1 MKTVAGIVLAV
12 LLVAAIIF
20 GVVIH
25 GKYSDTRDALLISE
39 KNSSELN
46 EKVALLTEEVSSLSE
61 KLREREGVLTEL
73 EKTQT
78 RISELED
85 ALKVKDQRVAEFQEE
100 LRDSESR
107 ILSLE
112 QENARHQDQ
121 VDELQDQLEDALKV
135 KDQRVTELQG
145 ELSLVKGDLEKER
158 KAEEALRAEL
168 NAKEAVAAEFQEE
181 LRDSESRI
189 LSLEQENA
197 RHQDQVDELQDRL
210 SDLVGEKASVESKVD
225 RLQTTYDALI
235 ADLKEQIEKREVT
248 IESFEKRISVSFVD
262 RILFDFGK
270 ETITPDGREVLE
282 KVGGILKEVQGRQ
295 IRVIGHTDDIPILPE
310 YRYRFPSNWELSAA
324 RAAAVV
330 RHFERETGL
339 DPKNLETVGRSFYHP
354 VASNETAD
362 GRSQNRRVE
371 IIIAPKFK

>member
-46 EKVALLTEEVSSLSE
+46 EKVALITEEVSSLSE
-61 KLREREGVLTEL
+61 KLREAEGVLMEL
-73 EKTQT
+73 EKAQT

-85 ALKVKDQRVAEFQEE
+85 ALKMKDGRVAEFQEE
-100 LRDSESR
+100 LR
-107 ILSLE
+107 
-112 QENARHQDQ
+112 
-121 VDELQDQLEDALKV
+121 
-135 KDQRVTELQG
+135 
-145 ELSLVKGDLEKER
+145 LVRGDLEKER
-158 KAEEALRAEL
+158 KAQEALRAEL
-168 NAKEAVAAEFQEE
+168 NAKETVAAELQEE
-181 LRDSESRI
+181 LRNSESRI
-189 LSLEQENA
+189 LALEQENA
-197 RHQDQVDELQDRL
+197 RQQGQVDELRDQL
-210 SDLVGEKASVESKVD
+210 SALEGEKASVENKVD

-248 IESFEKRISVSFVD
+248 IEAFEERISVSFVD

-270 ETITPDGREVLE
+270 ETITPEGREVLE
-282 KVGGILKEVQGRQ
+282 KVGGILKDVQGRR
-295 IRVIGHTDDIPILPE
+295 IRVIGHTDDVPIVPQ

-339 DPKNLETVGRSFYHP
+339 DPRNLEAVGRSFYHP

-362 GRSQNRRVE
+362 GRSLNRRVE

>member
-25 GKYSDTRDALLISE
+25 AKYSDTRESLLISE
-39 KNSSELN
+39 KNSSALN
-46 EKVALLTEEVSSLSE
+46 EKVALITEEVSSLSE

-73 EKTQT
+73 ENAQK
-78 RISELED
+78 RISKLED
-85 ALKVKDQRVAEFQEE
+85 ALKVNDQRVADLQEE
-100 LRDSESR
+100 LR
-107 ILSLE
+107 
-112 QENARHQDQ
+112 
-121 VDELQDQLEDALKV
+121 
-135 KDQRVTELQG
+135 
-145 ELSLVKGDLEKER
+145 LVKGDLEKER

-168 NAKEAVAAEFQEE
+168 NAKESVAAELQEK

-197 RHQDQVDELQDRL
+197 RQEDQVDELRDQL
-210 SDLVGEKASVESKVD
+210 ADLKGEKASVESKVD
-225 RLQTTYDALI
+225 RLQTTYEALI
-235 ADLKEQIEKREVT
+235 SDLKEQIEKREVT
-248 IESFEKRISVSFVD
+248 IEAFEKRISVSFVD

-270 ETITPDGREVLE
+270 ETITPEGREVLK
-282 KVGGILKEVQGRQ
+282 KVGGILKDVQGRQ
-295 IRVIGHTDDIPILPE
+295 IRVIGHTDDVPILPE

-339 DPKNLETVGRSFYHP
+339 DPRNLEAVGRSFYHP

-371 IIIAPKFK
+371 IIIAPKVK

>member
-1 MKTVAGIVLAV
+1 MKTVAGLVLAV

-25 GKYSDTRDALLISE
+25 GRYSDTRDALLISE

-61 KLREREGVLTEL
+61 KLREREGVFTEL
-73 EKTQT
+73 EKAQT
-78 RISELED
+78 RISGLED
-85 ALKVKDQRVAEFQEE
+85 ALKMKDGRVAELQEE
-100 LRDSESR
+100 LR
-107 ILSLE
+107 
-112 QENARHQDQ
+112 
-121 VDELQDQLEDALKV
+121 
-135 KDQRVTELQG
+135 
-145 ELSLVKGDLEKER
+145 LVKGDLEKER
-158 KAEEALRAEL
+158 KAEEALRNELSAKETVTAEL
-168 NAKEAVAAEFQEE
+168 QEK

-189 LSLEQENA
+189 LALEQENA
-197 RHQDQVDELQDRL
+197 RQQDQVDELRDQL
-210 SDLVGEKASVESKVD
+210 SDLEGEKGSVENKVD

-235 ADLKEQIEKREVT
+235 SDLKEQIEKREVT
-248 IESFEKRISVSFVD
+248 IEAFEKRISVSFVD

-282 KVGGILKEVQGRQ
+282 KVGGILKGVQDRQ

-339 DPKNLETVGRSFYHP
+339 DPRNLEAVGRSFYHP

-371 IIIAPKFK
+371 IIIAPKSK

>member
-25 GKYSDTRDALLISE
+25 AKYSDTRDALLTSE
-39 KNSSELN
+39 KNLSELN

-61 KLREREGVLTEL
+61 KLREREGVITEL
-73 EKTQT
+73 EKAQT

-85 ALKVKDQRVAEFQEE
+85 DLKMKDGRVAELQEE
-100 LRDSESR
+100 LRLVRGDLEKETKAEETLRAELDAKETVAADLQEKLRNSESR
-107 ILSLE
+107 ILALE
-112 QENARHQDQ
+112 QENARQQDQ
-121 VDELQDQLEDALKV
+121 VDELRDQ
-135 KDQRVTELQG
+135 
-145 ELSLVKGDLEKER
+145 
-158 KAEEALRAEL
+158 
-168 NAKEAVAAEFQEE
+168 
-181 LRDSESRI
+181 
-189 LSLEQENA
+189 
-197 RHQDQVDELQDRL
+197 L
-210 SDLVGEKASVESKVD
+210 SDLEGEKTSVESKVD

-248 IESFEKRISVSFVD
+248 IEAFEKRISVSFVD

-270 ETITPDGREVLE
+270 ETITPEGREVLE
-282 KVGGILKEVQGRQ
+282 KVGGILKDVQGRQ
-295 IRVIGHTDDIPILPE
+295 IRVIGHTDDVPILPQ

-330 RHFERETGL
+330 RYFERETGL
-339 DPKNLETVGRSFYHP
+339 DPKNLEAVGRSFYHP

-371 IIIAPKFK
+371 ITIAPKLK

>member
-20 GVVIH
+20 GAVIH
-25 GKYSDTRDALLISE
+25 GKYSNTRDALLISE
-39 KNSSELN
+39 KNSSALN
-46 EKVALLTEEVSSLSE
+46 EKVALLTEEVSALNE

-73 EKTQT
+73 ENAQT

-85 ALKVKDQRVAEFQEE
+85 ALKGKDGRVGELQEE
-100 LRDSESR
+100 LSLVKVDLAKERKAEEALRAELSAKETAVAELQEKLRESESR

-112 QENARHQDQ
+112 QENARQQDQ
-121 VDELQDQLEDALKV
+121 VDEL
-135 KDQRVTELQG
+135 R
-145 ELSLVKGDLEKER
+145 
-158 KAEEALRAEL
+158 
-168 NAKEAVAAEFQEE
+168 
-181 LRDSESRI
+181 
-189 LSLEQENA
+189 
-197 RHQDQVDELQDRL
+197 DRL
-210 SDLVGEKASVESKVD
+210 SDLEGEKTSAESKVG
-225 RLQTTYDALI
+225 RLQTTYEALI
-235 ADLKEQIEKREVT
+235 SDLKEQIEKREVT

-270 ETITPDGREVLE
+270 ETVTPEGSEVLE

-339 DPKNLETVGRSFYHP
+339 DPRNLEAVGRSFYHP

-371 IIIAPKFK
+371 IIIAPKFE

>member
-1 MKTVAGIVLAV
+1 MKTVAGILLAV

-20 GVVIH
+20 GAVFH

-39 KNSSELN
+39 KNSSEMN
-46 EKVALLTEEVSSLSE
+46 EKATQLTEDVSSLRE

-73 EKTQT
+73 ENAQK
-78 RISELED
+78 RISKLED
-85 ALKVKDQRVAEFQEE
+85 ALKVKDQRVADLQEE
-100 LRDSESR
+100 LR
-107 ILSLE
+107 
-112 QENARHQDQ
+112 
-121 VDELQDQLEDALKV
+121 
-135 KDQRVTELQG
+135 
-145 ELSLVKGDLEKER
+145 LVKGDLEKER

-168 NAKEAVAAEFQEE
+168 NAKESVAAELQEK

-197 RHQDQVDELQDRL
+197 RQEDQVDELRDQL
-210 SDLVGEKASVESKVD
+210 ADLKGEKASVESKVD
-225 RLQTTYDALI
+225 RLQTTYEALI
-235 ADLKEQIEKREVT
+235 SDLKEQIEKREVT

-270 ETITPDGREVLE
+270 ETITPEGREVLK
-282 KVGGILKEVQGRQ
+282 KVGGILKDVQGRQ
-295 IRVIGHTDDIPILPE
+295 IRVIGHTDDVPILPE

-339 DPKNLETVGRSFYHP
+339 DPKNLEVVGRSFYYP
-354 VASNETAD
+354 VASNKTAD

>member
-20 GVVIH
+20 GAIIH
-25 GKYSDTRDALLISE
+25 GKYSDTKEALLISE

-46 EKVALLTEEVSSLSE
+46 EKVTQLTEEVSSLSD
-61 KLREREGVLTEL
+61 KIREREGGLKEL
-73 EKTQT
+73 ENAQKGV
-78 RISELED
+78 SKLED
-85 ALKVKDQRVAEFQEE
+85 ALKAKDERLAGFQE
-100 LRDSESR
+100 
-107 ILSLE
+107 
-112 QENARHQDQ
+112 
-121 VDELQDQLEDALKV
+121 
-135 KDQRVTELQG
+135 

-158 KAEEALRAEL
+158 KAEEALRSEL
-168 NAKEAVAAEFQEE
+168 TAKETVAVKLQEK
-181 LRDSESRI
+181 LGVSESGI

-197 RHQDQVDELQDRL
+197 RQQQQIEGLRDRL
-210 SDLVGEKASVESKVD
+210 SDLEGEKAGVESKVD
-225 RLQTTYDALI
+225 QLQTTYEALI
-235 ADLKEQIEKREVT
+235 ADLNEQIEKREVK
-248 IESFEKRISVSFVD
+248 IEAFEKRISVSFVD

-270 ETITPDGREVLE
+270 ETITPEGREVLQ
-282 KVGGILKEVQGRQ
+282 KVGGILKGVQGRR

-330 RHFERETGL
+330 RQFEKETGL
-339 DPKNLETVGRSFYHP
+339 DPRNLEAVGRSFYHP

-371 IIIAPKFK
+371 IIIAPMLK

>member
-20 GVVIH
+20 GFVIH

-46 EKVALLTEEVSSLSE
+46 EKVTLLTEEISSLSE
-61 KLREREGVLTEL
+61 KLREREGALTEL
-73 EKTQT
+73 EKAQT
-78 RISELED
+78 RISELEG
-85 ALKVKDQRVAEFQEE
+85 ALKGKDGRVAE
-100 LRDSESR
+100 LRE
-107 ILSLE
+107 
-112 QENARHQDQ
+112 
-121 VDELQDQLEDALKV
+121 
-135 KDQRVTELQG
+135 

-168 NAKEAVAAEFQEE
+168 NAKKSVVAELQEE

-189 LSLEQENA
+189 LALEQENA
-197 RHQDQVDELQDRL
+197 RQKDQVDELRDQL
-210 SDLVGEKASVESKVD
+210 SDLEGEKASVESKVD
-225 RLQTTYDALI
+225 RLQTTYEALI
-235 ADLKEQIEKREVT
+235 SDLKEQIEKREVT
-248 IESFEKRISVSFVD
+248 IESFEKMISVSFVD
-262 RILFDFGK
+262 RIMFDFGK

-282 KVGGILKEVQGRQ
+282 KVGGILKEVQDRQ
-295 IRVIGHTDDIPILPE
+295 IRVIGHTDDVPILPE

-339 DPKNLETVGRSFYHP
+339 DPRNLEAVGRSFYYP

>member
-1 MKTVAGIVLAV
+1 MKTVAGLVLAV

-25 GKYSDTRDALLISE
+25 GRYTDTRDALLISE

-61 KLREREGVLTEL
+61 KLREREGVFTEL
-73 EKTQT
+73 EKAQT
-78 RISELED
+78 RISGLED
-85 ALKVKDQRVAEFQEE
+85 ALKMKDGRVAELQEE
-100 LRDSESR
+100 LR
-107 ILSLE
+107 
-112 QENARHQDQ
+112 
-121 VDELQDQLEDALKV
+121 
-135 KDQRVTELQG
+135 
-145 ELSLVKGDLEKER
+145 LVKGDLEKER
-158 KAEEALRAEL
+158 KAEEALRNELSAKETVTAEL
-168 NAKEAVAAEFQEE
+168 QEK

-189 LSLEQENA
+189 LALEQENA
-197 RHQDQVDELQDRL
+197 RQQDQVDELRDQL
-210 SDLVGEKASVESKVD
+210 SDLEGEKGSVENKVD

-235 ADLKEQIEKREVT
+235 SDLKEQIEKREVT
-248 IESFEKRISVSFVD
+248 IEAFEKRISVSFVD

-270 ETITPDGREVLE
+270 ETVTPDGREVLE
-282 KVGGILKEVQGRQ
+282 KVGGILKDVQDRQ
-295 IRVIGHTDDIPILPE
+295 IRVIGHTDDVPILPE

-339 DPKNLETVGRSFYHP
+339 DPRNLEAVGRSFYHP

-371 IIIAPKFK
+371 IIIAPKSK

>member
-1 MKTVAGIVLAV
+1 MKTVAGIALAV

-20 GVVIH
+20 GFVIH

-46 EKVALLTEEVSSLSE
+46 EKVTLLTEEISSLSE
-61 KLREREGVLTEL
+61 KLREREGALTEL
-73 EKTQT
+73 EKAQT
-78 RISELED
+78 RISELEG
-85 ALKVKDQRVAEFQEE
+85 ALKGKDGRVAE
-100 LRDSESR
+100 LRE
-107 ILSLE
+107 
-112 QENARHQDQ
+112 
-121 VDELQDQLEDALKV
+121 
-135 KDQRVTELQG
+135 
-145 ELSLVKGDLEKER
+145 ELSLVKGNLEKER

-168 NAKEAVAAEFQEE
+168 NAKKSVVAELQEE

-189 LSLEQENA
+189 LALEQENA
-197 RHQDQVDELQDRL
+197 RQKDQVDELRDQL
-210 SDLVGEKASVESKVD
+210 SDLEGEKASVESKVD
-225 RLQTTYDALI
+225 RLQTTYEALI
-235 ADLKEQIEKREVT
+235 SDLKEQIEKREVT
-248 IESFEKRISVSFVD
+248 IESFEKMISVSFVD
-262 RILFDFGK
+262 RIMFDFGK

-282 KVGGILKEVQGRQ
+282 KVGGILKEVQDRQ
-295 IRVIGHTDDIPILPE
+295 IRVIGHTDDVPILPE

-339 DPKNLETVGRSFYHP
+339 DPRNLEAVGRSFYYP

>member
-1 MKTVAGIVLAV
+1 MRTVAGIVLAV

-20 GVVIH
+20 GVVMH

-46 EKVALLTEEVSSLSE
+46 GKVTLLTEEVSSLSE

-73 EKTQT
+73 EKAQT

-85 ALKVKDQRVAEFQEE
+85 ALKMKDGRIAELQEE
-100 LRDSESR
+100 LR
-107 ILSLE
+107 
-112 QENARHQDQ
+112 
-121 VDELQDQLEDALKV
+121 
-135 KDQRVTELQG
+135 
-145 ELSLVKGDLEKER
+145 LVKGDLEKER
-158 KAEEALRAEL
+158 KAEETLRNEL
-168 NAKEAVAAEFQEE
+168 SAKETVAAELQEK
-181 LRDSESRI
+181 
-189 LSLEQENA
+189 
-197 RHQDQVDELQDRL
+197 
-210 SDLVGEKASVESKVD
+210 SDLKGEKASAESKVG

-248 IESFEKRISVSFVD
+248 IEAFEKRISVSFVD

-270 ETITPDGREVLE
+270 ETVTPEGREVLE
-282 KVGGILKEVQGRQ
+282 KVGGILKDVQDRQ

-339 DPKNLETVGRSFYHP
+339 DPRNLEAVGRSFYHP

>member
-12 LLVAAIIF
+12 LLVAAIIL
-20 GVVIH
+20 GAIIH
-25 GKYSDTRDALLISE
+25 GKYSDTKEALLISE

-46 EKVALLTEEVSSLSE
+46 EKVTQLAEEVSSLSD
-61 KLREREGVLTEL
+61 KIREREGGLKEL
-73 EKTQT
+73 ENAQKGV
-78 RISELED
+78 SKLED
-85 ALKVKDQRVAEFQEE
+85 ALKAKDKRLTEFQE
-100 LRDSESR
+100 
-107 ILSLE
+107 
-112 QENARHQDQ
+112 
-121 VDELQDQLEDALKV
+121 
-135 KDQRVTELQG
+135 

-158 KAEEALRAEL
+158 KAEEALRTEL
-168 NAKEAVAAEFQEE
+168 NAKETAAAELQEK
-181 LRDSESRI
+181 LRVSESRI

-197 RHQDQVDELQDRL
+197 RQQSQVGDLRDQL
-210 SDLVGEKASVESKVD
+210 SDLEGEKAGVENKVD
-225 RLQTTYDALI
+225 QVQTTYEALI
-235 ADLKEQIEKREVT
+235 SDLKEQIEKREVT

-270 ETITPDGREVLE
+270 ETITPEGREVLQ
-282 KVGGILKEVQGRQ
+282 KVGGILKDVQGRR

-330 RHFERETGL
+330 RHFEKQTGL
-339 DPKNLETVGRSFYHP
+339 DPRNLEAVGRSFYHP

-371 IIIAPKFK
+371 IIIAPQLK

>member
-20 GVVIH
+20 GVVINA
-25 GKYSDTRDALLISE
+25 KYSDTRDALLISE

-46 EKVALLTEEVSSLSE
+46 EKVTLLTEEVSSLSE
-61 KLREREGVLTEL
+61 KLTEREGVLTQL
-73 EKTQT
+73 EKAQT
-78 RISELED
+78 RISELGD
-85 ALKVKDQRVAEFQEE
+85 ALKMKDGRVAELQERLSLVKGDLAKE
-100 LRDSESR
+100 RMAEEALRAELNAKETLAAELQEKLRDSESR

-112 QENARHQDQ
+112 QENARQQDQ
-121 VDELQDQLEDALKV
+121 VA
-135 KDQRVTELQG
+135 ELQG
-145 ELSLVKGDLEKER
+145 
-158 KAEEALRAEL
+158 
-168 NAKEAVAAEFQEE
+168 Q
-181 LRDSESRI
+181 
-189 LSLEQENA
+189 
-197 RHQDQVDELQDRL
+197 L
-210 SDLVGEKASVESKVD
+210 SDLEGEKASVESKVD

-235 ADLKEQIEKREVT
+235 ADLKEQIEKRQVT
-248 IESFEKRISVSFVD
+248 IEAFEKSISVSFVD

-270 ETITPDGREVLE
+270 ETVTPEGREVLE
-282 KVGGILKEVQGRQ
+282 KVGEILKDVQDRQ
-295 IRVIGHTDDIPILPE
+295 IRVIGHTDDVPILPE

-339 DPKNLETVGRSFYHP
+339 DPRNLEAVGRSFYHP

-371 IIIAPKFK
+371 IIIAPKFE